1 MPQVFR
7 NKTFRAVLPFALA
20 MLLPLSGFA
29 QTKPAAKDPASKP
42 EAAAPAVAA
51 VNPKVL
57 IKTSLGDITVELSAE
72 KAPKSVENFLQY
84 AKEGFYNGTIF
95 HRVIN
100 NFMIQGGGFTP
111 DLHQKPTKPSIPNE
125 AKNGLSN
132 VRGTIA
138 MARTPDPNSAT
149 AQFFINLVDNRNLDF
164 VSDERAETWGYAV
177 FGKVVGGMD
186 VVDAIKVVPTGP
198 KGPFRSDVPTT
209 DVVIDKVEVL
219 P

>member
-1 MPQVFR
+1 MPHLFR
-7 NKTFRAVLPFALA
+7 NKIVLAVLPFALTV
-20 MLLPLSGFA
+20 LLPLTGFA
-29 QTKPAAKDPASKP
+29 QTKPAAREPAGKP

-51 VNPKVL
+51 VNPKAL
-57 IKTSLGDITVELSAE
+57 IKTSLGDITVELNAE

-95 HRVIN
+95 HRIIN

-111 DLHQKPTKPSIPNE
+111 DLHQKPTKPSIQNE

-132 VRGTIA
+132 LRGTIA

-177 FGKVVGGMD
+177 FGKVVEGMD

-209 DVVIDKVEVL
+209 DVVIEKVEIL